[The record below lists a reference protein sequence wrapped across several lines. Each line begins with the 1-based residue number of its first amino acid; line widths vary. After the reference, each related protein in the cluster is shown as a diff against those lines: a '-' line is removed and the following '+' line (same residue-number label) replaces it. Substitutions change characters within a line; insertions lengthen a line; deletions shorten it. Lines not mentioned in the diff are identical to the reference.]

1 MGRQFVTMGMGMG
14 CMTQGKGWFRDGL
27 MFFMRQ
33 GIFHGVMTGIFQMT
47 FAVLAWPGF
56 YGGFFLTGLFWR
68 CLSGGHTQ

>member
-1 MGRQFVTMGMGMG
+1 
-14 CMTQGKGWFRDGL
+14 
-27 MFFMRQ
+27 
-33 GIFHGVMTGIFQMT
+33 MT